1 MEFEVSAEEDLEA
14 RLVAAQM
21 KHAFDL
27 MRSEIDTV
35 KALQDHY
42 KQFTDHRLG
51 QLEDDVK
58 DHEQRLRAATD
69 GVTQFKTFH
78 TLASGGSSFL
88 SFLALIKSFFLP

>member
-1 MEFEVSAEEDLEA
+1 MEFDIDGQDDLEA
-14 RLVAAQM
+14 QLVAAQI

-27 MRSEIDTV
+27 MRNEIETV

-42 KQFTDHRLG
+42 KQYSDHRLA
-51 QLEDDVK
+51 QLEADVK

>member
-1 MEFEVSAEEDLEA
+1 MGFEIDDEDLSGQ
-14 RLVAAQM
+14 LVAAKLQ
-21 KHAFDL
+21 HTIDL
-27 MRSEIDTV
+27 IRNEIEAV
-35 KALQDHY
+35 KTLQLHY
-42 KQFTDHRLG
+42 KEFTDHRLS
-51 QLEDDVK
+51 QLEDEVK

>member
-1 MEFEVSAEEDLEA
+1 MGFEIDDQDLSGQ
-14 RLVAAQM
+14 LVAAKLQHTIDLIRNEIEGVKKLQM
-21 KHAFDL
+21 
-27 MRSEIDTV
+27 
-35 KALQDHY
+35 HY
-42 KQFTDHRLG
+42 KEFTDHRLK
-51 QLEDDVK
+51 QLEDEVK